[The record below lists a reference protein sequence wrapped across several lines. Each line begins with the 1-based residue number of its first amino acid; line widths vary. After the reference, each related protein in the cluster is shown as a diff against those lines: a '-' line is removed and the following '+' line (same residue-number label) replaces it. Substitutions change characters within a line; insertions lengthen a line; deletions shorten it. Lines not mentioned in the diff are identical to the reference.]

1 MLNNTSRKVKK
12 SIWVLMNPDHGRWD
26 EKHIMPFINRTAKE
40 LGLRIE
46 PTWEFRDTGF
56 GQELEFI
63 VYGEEEDVDEFLSM
77 LNEEFH

>member
-26 EKHIMPFINRTAKE
+26 EETIMPFINRTAME

-56 GQELEFI
+56 GQELEF
-63 VYGEEEDVDEFLSM
+63 VAYGGEEDINEFLSE